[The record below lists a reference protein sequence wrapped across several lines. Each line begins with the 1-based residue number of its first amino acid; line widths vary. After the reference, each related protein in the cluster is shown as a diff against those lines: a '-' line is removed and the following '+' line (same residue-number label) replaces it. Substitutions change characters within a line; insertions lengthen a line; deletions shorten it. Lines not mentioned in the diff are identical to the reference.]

1 LRSFRVDTADN
12 DLEAIG
18 SYSGL
23 DESLVV
29 ENKTS
34 LRLNTDAVEGI
45 AVACTS
51 VQWS

>member
-1 LRSFRVDTADN
+1 LRSFRVDTADT

-23 DESLVV
+23 DDSLVV